1 MTNDN
6 RKTTQKGTA
15 RRGSAKDKIIRERA
29 ARVIANLDAY
39 DTDTRDA
46 IYNAL
51 EGVPAQLAELVKRA
65 EAGETILDCT
75 DAAHARDAAA
85 IADLQN
91 FAHHFSETIRIA
103 RENPIIPA
111 SLYNGL
117 ADALI
122 DFENDLPSLARVSES
137 EAHIRLTIDAFIEQT
152 ATRAA
157 KGGAR

>member
-1 MTNDN
+1 MKQSSKK
-6 RKTTQKGTA
+6 KTATEQT
-15 RRGSAKDKIIRERA
+15 RIIRERA
-29 ARVIANLDAY
+29 GAIIANLDAY

-51 EGVPAQLAELVKRA
+51 EGVPAQLAELVTRA

-91 FAHHFSETIRIA
+91 FAHHLAEAIRIA
-103 RENPIIPA
+103 RENPMIPA
-111 SLYNGL
+111 SFYNGL

-137 EAHIRLTIDAFIEQT
+137 EAHILITLNAFIEQT
-152 ATRAA
+152 ATRTE
-157 KGGAR
+157 KGGTR

>member
-1 MTNDN
+1 MSTKKNS
-6 RKTTQKGTA
+6 TA
-15 RRGSAKDKIIRERA
+15 RRASAKDKIIRERA

-51 EGVPAQLAELVKRA
+51 EGVPAQLAELVTRA

-75 DAAHARDAAA
+75 NAAHAGDTSA
-85 IADLQN
+85 IADLQE
-91 FAHHFSETIRIA
+91 FAHHLAEAIRIA
-103 RENPIIPA
+103 RYSPLLPA

-137 EAHIRLTIDAFIEQT
+137 EPHILITLNAFIEQT
-152 ATRAA
+152 ATRTE
-157 KGGAR
+157 KGGTR

>member
-1 MTNDN
+1 MSSKKNS
-6 RKTTQKGTA
+6 TT

-51 EGVPAQLAELVKRA
+51 EGVPAQLAELVTRA

-75 DAAHARDAAA
+75 DAAHAE
-85 IADLQN
+85 LV
-91 FAHHFSETIRIA
+91 AHGEELSRFEHHMGETLRIA
-103 RENPIIPA
+103 NSHPWIPA

-117 ADALI
+117 SDAWN
-122 DFENDLPSLARVSES
+122 DFLNEMPSLARFYEDERVI
-137 EAHIRLTIDAFIEQT
+137 ALAIETYQT
-152 ATRAA
+152 QTRERTE

>member
-1 MTNDN
+1 MSN
-6 RKTTQKGTA
+6 RKHSTA
-15 RRGSAKDKIIRERA
+15 RRASAKDKIIRERA
-29 ARVIANLDAY
+29 GAIIANLDAY
-39 DTDTRDA
+39 DNDTRDA

-51 EGVPAQLAELVKRA
+51 EGVPATLAELVTRA

-103 RENPIIPA
+103 RHSPTIPA

-117 ADALI
+117 ADVLL
-122 DFENDLPSLARVSES
+122 DFENDLPSLARVNES
-137 EAHIRLTIDAFIEQT
+137 EPHILITLNAYIEQT
-152 ATRAA
+152 ATRAE
-157 KGGAR
+157 KGGTR